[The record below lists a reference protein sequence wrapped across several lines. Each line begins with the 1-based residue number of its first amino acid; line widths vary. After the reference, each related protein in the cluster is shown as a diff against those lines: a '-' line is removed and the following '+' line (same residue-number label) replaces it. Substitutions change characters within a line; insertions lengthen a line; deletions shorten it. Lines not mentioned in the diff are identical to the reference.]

1 MLTGLAALSEDE
13 QMSFVRHVINSDHW
27 AGNRKRKGGAAIGPS
42 KAKSA
47 KVASKSE
54 SASKATKGGKKS
66 TANIVPGSYSIL
78 VPGVNGALDDDS
90 FLKGKAIVMTG
101 VFPEVGGGEDDSI
114 GVENLKSMIESF
126 GGKVTTRFSKNTSE
140 YITCII
146 AFFQLSLLTYTTLDI
161 HVPSGFLLAGN
172 NPVAKR
178 FNDARAKSIDIIN
191 LVRLNGLLKGQL
203 TFDRLGKLEALDSEE
218 FMGNAYQPAS
228 NASVTFGDAKPAAAK
243 KGSKRPAAVK
253 QEVTKPVPVNV
264 DAKPAA
270 LHTAAAAT
278 SQALVAHANLDART
292 SSAVAPA
299 SGKKSKFQM
308 PKPGQNGA
316 IAGVFDG
323 QTMVLTGLFPEV
335 GGGTGLNL
343 GKEKMK
349 SLIENFGGR
358 VTGSVSGKTDFLV
371 VGKDPGASK
380 VSKASAKSIPLVDL
394 LALNRVM

>member
-1 MLTGLAALSEDE
+1 
-13 QMSFVRHVINSDHW
+13 MSFVRHVINSDHW

-54 SASKATKGGKKS
+54 SASKAAKGGKKS

-126 GGKVTTRFSKNTSE
+126 GGKVTTRFSKNTS
-140 YITCII
+140 
-146 AFFQLSLLTYTTLDI
+146 
-161 HVPSGFLLAGN
+161 FLLAGN

-203 TFDRLGKLEALDSEE
+203 TFDRLGKMEALDSEE

-358 VTGSVSGKTDFLV
+358 VTGSVSGKTNFLV

-394 LALNRVM
+394 LALNRVIHGQASLDDISSEPAPRITNFSAGYRGNGLLKNAAEW